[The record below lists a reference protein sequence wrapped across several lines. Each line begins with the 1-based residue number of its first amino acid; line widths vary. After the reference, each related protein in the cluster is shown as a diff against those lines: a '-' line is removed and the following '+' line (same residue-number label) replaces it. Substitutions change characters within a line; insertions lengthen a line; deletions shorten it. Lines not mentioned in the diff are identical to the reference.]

1 MKTFVRTLFWLC
13 MSLAGVVH
21 AMDDWTAKNPATKP
35 SLRFNHDMAY
45 IGGDQ
50 VLLFGGILTSFSSDG
65 ETWVYDLNDNAW
77 TQKAPA
83 ASPSPRESH
92 AMAYIG
98 GDQVLLFGGY
108 TGVYSNDTWLYDLS
122 ENTWTQR
129 FPSASP
135 SGRVEHGMVY
145 LGDDQLLLFGGV
157 NIGGS
162 RDNETWIYDLSDNA
176 WSQKFPPTSPS
187 PRYDQAMAYIG
198 DDQVLL
204 FGGYEENDETW
215 VYDVSDN
222 AWTQKLPASSPAAQ
236 FEHAMAY
243 FGGDQVLLFGW
254 NFVFGIDGETWVYD
268 LSDNTWMKQ
277 SPSASP
283 TARVEHAM
291 ADIGSNRVLLFGGYD
306 GEFDDET
313 WLYEQGPEVKSF
325 VFLADKI
332 TLKRTK
338 QDAPAGDMHSNGTLT
353 VEKGDPSTYNSN
365 LTAVGKITI
374 LKENTI
380 NGDVT
385 SATAISNSGTING
398 TRTIGPV
405 NIEPLPCLSY
415 SAGGANKTVPSGGV
429 LALPP
434 GSYNVVTL
442 KSGGTL
448 KLTSGAYFI
457 NELRYS
463 GSEAVIEIN
472 LASGEEA
479 TINVVKKLQLGK
491 EVAIQLLPNGESDSK
506 LVTFNSLQST
516 AVSLGKEAY
525 CLGNFNAPYA
535 KVALEKNSQL
545 RGALCAKEI
554 LVERDCLFLPHDSP
568 SSLPGPGNLPKEFDS
583 NDPEVAGNQEPVTDY
598 RLEQNYPNPFNPET
612 EIRFALPEASQV
624 VVSIFNVLGEKIR
637 TLVNASYEA
646 GYHSV
651 LWDGKDEYG
660 DPVTSGVYL
669 YQLRAGE
676 FSQVRKMSLIR

>member
-1 MKTFVRTLFWLC
+1 
-13 MSLAGVVH
+13 
-21 AMDDWTAKNPATKP
+21 
-35 SLRFNHDMAY
+35 
-45 IGGDQ
+45 
-50 VLLFGGILTSFSSDG
+50 
-65 ETWVYDLNDNAW
+65 
-77 TQKAPA
+77 
-83 ASPSPRESH
+83 
-92 AMAYIG
+92 
-98 GDQVLLFGGY
+98 
-108 TGVYSNDTWLYDLS
+108 
-122 ENTWTQR
+122 
-129 FPSASP
+129 
-135 SGRVEHGMVY
+135 MVY
-145 LGDDQLLLFGGV
+145 LGDDQVLLFGGV

-162 RDNETWIYDLSDNA
+162 RDNETWIYDLSDNI
-176 WSQKFPPTSPS
+176 WVQRFPPTSPS
-187 PRYDQAMAYIG
+187 PRYDHAMAYIG
-198 DDQVLL
+198 EDHVLL

-222 AWTQKLPASSPAAQ
+222 TWTQKFPVSSPSAQ

-254 NFVFGIDGETWVYD
+254 NFVFGIDGETWVYN

-283 TARVEHAM
+283 SARVEHAM

-306 GEFDDET
+306 GDFDDET
-313 WLYEQGPEVKSF
+313 WLYERGSEVKSF
-325 VFLADKI
+325 VFLANKI

-338 QDAPAGDMHSNGTLT
+338 QDAPAGDMHSNGALT

-385 SATAISNSGTING
+385 SATAISNSGTITG
-398 TRTIGPV
+398 TRTVGPV
-405 NIEPLPCLSY
+405 NTEPLPSLSY
-415 SAGGANKTVPSGGV
+415 SAGGANKTVPNGGS
-429 LALPP
+429 LALAP
-434 GSYNVVTL
+434 GSYNLITL

-448 KLTSGAYFI
+448 KLTSGVYFI

-463 GSEAVIEIN
+463 GSEAVIEID
-472 LASGEEA
+472 LTSGGQA
-479 TINVVKKLQLGK
+479 TINVVRNLQLGK
-491 EVAIQLLPNGESDSK
+491 EVAIQLFPNGESASK
-506 LVTFNSLQST
+506 LVTFNTMQSA

-525 CLGNFNAPYA
+525 LLGSFHAPNA
-535 KVALEKNSQL
+535 KVTLEKNSQL

-554 LVERDCLFLPHDSP
+554 LVERDCLFLSHDSP
-568 SSLPGPGNLPKEFDS
+568 GSLPGPGNLSKEFASDDFETTS
-583 NDPEVAGNQEPVTDY
+583 NQEPVTDY
-598 RLEQNYPNPFNPET
+598 QLEQNYPNPFNPET

-646 GYHSV
+646 GYHSI

-660 DPVTSGVYL
+660 DPVASGVYL

-676 FSQVRKMSLIR
+676 FSQVMKMSLVR